1 MEVLRK
7 APDPIFDSNLILVF
21 LDFGDDDDDRKN
33 DGMSK
38 KSGSGRRVLAQGPR
52 NEMRLGLARTSVY
65 ESTESDVPGAPG

>member
-7 APDPIFDSNLILVF
+7 APDPIFDSNSIPEF
-21 LDFGDDDDDRKN
+21 LDFGDDDKKN

-38 KSGSGRRVLAQGPR
+38 KSGSGRQVLAQGPR

-65 ESTESDVPGAPG
+65 ESTESDGPGALG

>member
-7 APDPIFDSNLILVF
+7 APDPIFDSNLILDF
-21 LDFGDDDDDRKN
+21 FDFGDNDDRKN

-38 KSGSGRRVLAQGPR
+38 KSGSGWRVLAQGPR

>member
-7 APDPIFDSNLILVF
+7 APDPIFDSNLILEF
-21 LDFGDDDDDRKN
+21 LDFVDDDDRKN

-38 KSGSGRRVLAQGPR
+38 KSGSGWRVLALGPR